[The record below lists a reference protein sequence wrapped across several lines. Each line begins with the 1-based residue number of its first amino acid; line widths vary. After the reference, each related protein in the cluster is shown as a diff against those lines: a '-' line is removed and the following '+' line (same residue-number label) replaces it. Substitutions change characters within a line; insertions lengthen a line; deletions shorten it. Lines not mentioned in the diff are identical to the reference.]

1 MAPVTS
7 AAHTL
12 EGLIVAGKGTPA
24 AARGTTAPQTSG
36 STGDAGGGAAAK
48 AAGTAAAETSRFA
61 GYIHTDS
68 GCGKERRILIGP

>member
-12 EGLIVAGKGTPA
+12 EGLIVAGKGTPV
-24 AARGTTAPQTSG
+24 AARGTTPHKR
-36 STGDAGGGAAAK
+36 AGGGAAAK
-48 AAGTAAAETSRFA
+48 AAGTAAAETSRFS
-61 GYIHTDS
+61 GYIHTNS